1 MSFSLSGKVALI
13 AGASRGIGE
22 ATAKRLAAHG
32 ASVVCTSRKLDECER
47 VASEIRATGGAA
59 RAMKL
64 HLGER
69 ADHESVLASIE
80 AEEKRL
86 DILVNNGGTNPY
98 FGPAAETPEGAWDKT
113 LEVNLKG
120 PFFLTARAIPL
131 IKASGGGAIV
141 NVASI
146 NGLKP
151 GWGQGVY
158 SITKAA
164 LISMTQVFAQEHG
177 ADGVRVNALCP
188 GLTETRLAAGLIH
201 DRPRPAPGHDG
212 AQLLHPAHRP
222 ARGDGRRDPLSG
234 VRRGRLH
241 DRPDPG
247 RGRRRR
253 VAGPD
258 LRRERRGR

>member
-32 ASVVCTSRKLDECER
+32 AHVVCTSRKPDECER
-47 VASEIRATGGAA
+47 VASEIRATGGSA

-69 ADHESVLASIE
+69 ADHETVLASIE

-98 FGPAAETPEGAWDKT
+98 FGPAADTPEGAWDKT
-113 LEVNLKG
+113 VEVNLKG

-131 IKASGGGAIV
+131 MKASGGGAVV

-177 ADGVRVNALCP
+177 ADGIRVNALCP
-188 GLTETRLAAGLIH
+188 GLTETRLAAGLMTDRDQLRAMMERNFSIPRTAQPEEMAAAIH
-201 DRPRPAPGHDG
+201 YLVSDEAAYMTGQTLVVDG
-212 AQLLHPAHRP
+212 GAVS
-222 ARGDGRRDPLSG
+222 RGPI
-234 VRRGRLH
+234 
-241 DRPDPG
+241 
-247 RGRRRR
+247 
-253 VAGPD
+253 
-258 LRRERRGR
+258 

>member
-1 MSFSLSGKVALI
+1 MSFELTGRVALI

-32 ASVVCTSRKLDECER
+32 AKVVCTSRKLEECER
-47 VASEIRATGGAA
+47 VAREIAAAGGSA

-69 ADHESVLASIE
+69 ADHDAVLASIE

-113 LEVNLKG
+113 VEVNLKG
-120 PFFLTARAIPL
+120 PFFLTSRALPL
-131 IKASGGGAIV
+131 MKASGGGAVV

-177 ADGVRVNALCP
+177 PDGIRVNALCP
-188 GLTETRLAAGLIH
+188 GLTETRLAAGLMT
-201 DRPRPAPGHDG
+201 DPE
-212 AQLLHPAHRP
+212 QLEAMM
-222 ARGDGRRDPLSG
+222 ARNFSIP
-234 VRRGRLH
+234 
-241 DRPDPG
+241 
-247 RGRRRR
+247 R
-253 VAGPD
+253 VAQPEEMAAAIHFLVSDEATYMTGQTLVIDGGAVSRGP
-258 LRRERRGR
+258 L